1 MQSFFQ
7 RAIIQSS
14 PMTVPFRTYLEY
26 VTPAVRLVEQL
37 HCATGDVENAFK
49 ILKKYP
55 PVGFGGQRSLV
66 ARAATQWVF
75 ACSTRIFAR
84 KGATYSYVFG
94 YPFDTED
101 LRNRIQCSGHACH
114 ADGIP
119 FLFESS

>member
-1 MQSFFQ
+1 TEECRDSIYGTWQNPITPSEYIGIALVIFQ
-7 RAIIQSS
+7 
-14 PMTVPFRTYLEY
+14 
-26 VTPAVRLVEQL
+26 
-37 HCATGDVENAFK
+37 ENAFK